1 MAAFLNHAEER
12 PAPCVN
18 GALNTSYIIFETNT
32 MSLEFAAVPAAAAAS
47 GRQNPMVDSDL
58 PTRMAREEFN
68 IQDLIII

>member
-1 MAAFLNHAEER
+1 
-12 PAPCVN
+12 
-18 GALNTSYIIFETNT
+18 

-68 IQDLIII
+68 IQDLTPGTGREGAAAAGRQTMRRPNPHWPET